1 MEQEMLKAVITKI
14 LAKLTGYSM
23 AMVHPEPIPI
33 GVSNRHLHLSKPD
46 LDVLFGPDYQL
57 QLHKNLRQPGQF
69 AAVET
74 VILAGPKGC
83 LEKVRILGP
92 VRKQTQ
98 VEISGSDA
106 FRLGLNPPLRESG
119 DINGSEGVTII
130 GPKGTVQLKEG
141 LIIAQR
147 HIHMAL
153 TDAQKYGVTDGAGV
167 QVKISGKRGL
177 VFDQVTV
184 RVNPNFSL
192 EFHLD
197 TDEANAGGVRNESMA
212 YLLTGNMQVGVES
225 NPVKSK
231 DTKLAGQIPAKD
243 TLTLVTEE
251 VVRQAWKDKTEIY
264 IKEGTLITPLA
275 KDTVKELGVKLT
287 IGQ

>member
-14 LAKLTGYSM
+14 LAKLTGYSI

-46 LDVLFGPDYQL
+46 LDSLFGPDYQL
-57 QLHKNLRQPGQF
+57 QLQKDLRQPGQF

-98 VEISGSDA
+98 VEISRGDA

-119 DINGSEGVTII
+119 DIKGSEKVTII

-141 LIIAQR
+141 LIIAKR
-147 HIHMAL
+147 HIHMAPS
-153 TDAQKYGVTDGAGV
+153 DALKYEVTDGAGI
-167 QVKISGKRGL
+167 QVKITGERGV
-177 VFDQVTV
+177 VFDRVTV
-184 RVNPNFSL
+184 RVNPNFLL

-197 TDEANAGGVRNESMA
+197 TDEANAAGVGNGSFA
-212 YLLTGNMQVGVES
+212 NLLTNHLQAGTPQNPVES
-225 NPVKSK
+225 KGNPSMNPTPVKE
-231 DTKLAGQIPAKD
+231 TVA
-243 TLTLVTEE
+243 LVTEE
-251 VVRQAWKDKTEIY
+251 TVRQAWKDKKDIY
-264 IKEGTLITPLA
+264 VKEGALITPLA
-275 KDTVKELGVKLT
+275 KDTIKELGVKLT
-287 IGQ
+287 IGK